1 MNKNKKIVII
11 TIISLIVLTG
21 IYLLYNTYALT
32 TKTTNN
38 GDYYTI
44 NLTDSNIVSLAANEE
59 KTVICQ
65 INNTNNGTVSYGVAY
80 NNSNI
85 EVKVY
90 SDSKDKVTGTIGA
103 NDNKYVKLHLK
114 NKTSSNTT
122 LEITAVM
129 GYENG
134 GDLIVPSD
142 STLVTGTYTAPIS
155 LAKYITN
162 LYANASKSTVTNNS
176 ITYNYATSESLMNDR
191 LGGTTS
197 SLDGGNIRY
206 YGASP
211 KNYVY
216 FNCETYPSTNCE
228 LWRIIGVF
236 DGKIKLM
243 RNESIGNYSWD
254 TSASSV
260 NSGYGVNEWSQ
271 ADLMKLLNPGH
282 ESESV
287 GGSLY
292 YNSKS
297 KTCYNRNNNA
307 TTSCNFTSTGIKN
320 DTTRNMI
327 AETTWNLGGWDTS
340 NIYSN
345 VMYEKERGTTVIS
358 NPSDGITRTTT
369 WTGKIALAYPSDY
382 GFATDLSKCS
392 QTLSNY
398 DSSTD
403 SYACRN
409 NDWMYSIITNSGS
422 GYGWLLTPS
431 SSDAYVAFNVNSD
444 GYVGSHNDVINY
456 VYIEYGVAPVL
467 YLGSDQDI
475 VAGDGS
481 QSNPYKLTGN

>member
-1 MNKNKKIVII
+1 MNKKKII
-11 TIISLIVLTG
+11 IISALIIIVLLG
-21 IYLLYNTYALT
+21 IYLLYNTFAINN
-32 TKTTNN
+32 TTNAN
-38 GDYYTI
+38 NTYTI
-44 NLTDSNIVSLAANEE
+44 NLTNGNNTIDVPSKSSKIVYY
-59 KTVICQ
+59 K
-65 INNTNNGTVSYGVAY
+65 INNTNSGTVKYGIGY
-80 NNSNI
+80 NSSNI
-85 EVKVY
+85 IVKVY
-90 SDSKDKVTGTIGA
+90 EDSKDPVTGLISS
-103 NDNKYVKLHLK
+103 NDNKFVKLKLI
-114 NKTSSNTT
+114 NNSTSNDTVT
-122 LEITAVM
+122 LSTIF

-134 GDLIVPSD
+134 GNLIVPTD
-142 STLVTGTYTAPIS
+142 ITLVTKIYMITMSG
-155 LAKYITN
+155 YITD
-162 LYANASKSTVTNNS
+162 LYNNS
-176 ITYNYATSESLMNDR
+176 NKTSVVNNNTTYQYDTSDNLMQDIAK
-191 LGGTTS
+191 
-197 SLDGGNIRY
+197 NIRY
-206 YGASP
+206 YGEYP
-211 KNYVY
+211 NNYVY
-216 FNCETYPSTNCE
+216 FNCDVYPDTNCE

-236 DGKIKLM
+236 DGKLKLI
-243 RNESIGNYSWD
+243 RNEKIVDHVWD
-254 TSASSV
+254 TSASSI
-260 NSGYGVNEWSQ
+260 NNGYGVNEWSDSD
-271 ADLMKLLNPGH
+271 AMKLLNPGH

-292 YNSKS
+292 YDSKS
-297 KTCYNRNNNA
+297 GLCYRITVNKTIICD
-307 TTSCNFTSTGIKN
+307 FTKNGIKN
-320 DTTRNMI
+320 DVTRNMI

>member
-1 MNKNKKIVII
+1 MNKNKKIIII

-59 KTVICQ
+59 KTVIYQ

-103 NDNKYVKLHLK
+103 NDNKYIKLHLK

-122 LEITAVM
+122 VEITAVM

-162 LYANASKSTVTNNS
+162 LYTNASKSTVTNNS

-327 AETTWNLGGWDTS
+327 AETTWNLGGWNSSDIFS
-340 NIYSN
+340 NE
-345 VMYEKERGTTVIS
+345 MYEKERGTTTVS
-358 NPSDGITRTTT
+358 NPRDGITRATT
-369 WTGKIALAYPSDY
+369 WTGKIALPYPSDY
-382 GFATDLSKCS
+382 GYATDLSKCS
-392 QTLSNY
+392 QTLYNY
-398 DSSTD
+398 DSNTD
-403 SYACRN
+403 SYACRS
-409 NDWMYSIITNSGS
+409 NDWMYSIFKTNTFN
-422 GYGWLLTPS
+422 WLLTPLS
-431 SSDAYVAFNVNSD
+431 GNANNAFNVYSA
-444 GYVGSHNDVINY
+444 GYVNKNTS
-456 VYIEYGVAPVL
+456 VYGANGVAPVL

-481 QSNPYKLTGN
+481 QSNPYQLKA

>member
-1 MNKNKKIVII
+1 MNKNKKIIII

-59 KTVICQ
+59 KTVIYQ

-103 NDNKYVKLHLK
+103 NDNKYIKLHLK

-122 LEITAVM
+122 VEITAVM

-134 GDLIVPSD
+134 GDLIVPSA

-236 DGKIKLM
+236 DGKIKLI
-243 RNESIGNYSWD
+243 RNGSIGSYSWD
-254 TSASSV
+254 TSVARI
-260 NSGYGVNEWSQ
+260 NSGFGIAEWSQ
-271 ADLMKLLNPGH
+271 ADIMKVLNPNYD
-282 ESESV
+282 SDSV

-297 KTCYNRNNNA
+297 GNCYNGQNNA
-307 TTSCNFTSTGIKN
+307 TISCDFTSTGIKN
-320 DTTRNMI
+320 EITKKMI
-327 AETTWNLGGWDTS
+327 ANFTWNFGMYSDSSDL
-340 NIYSN
+340 YSN
-345 VMYEKERGTTVIS
+345 QIYVKERGTNVFA
-358 NPSDGITRTTT
+358 NPSDGITRTST
-369 WTGKIALAYPSDY
+369 WNGKIALPHPSDY
-382 GFATDLSKCS
+382 GYATDFLKC
-392 QTLSNY
+392 
-398 DSSTD
+398 TD
-403 SYACRN
+403 NIFDVDETDKTFYNCGA
-409 NDWMYSIITNSGS
+409 NDWMLRVGGTTKYWLLVPNNYHESGVNLAYVS
-422 GYGWLLTPS
+422 GYLINATKAS
-431 SSDAYVAFNVNSD
+431 YAY
-444 GYVGSHNDVINY
+444 GI
-456 VYIEYGVAPVL
+456 IPTL
-467 YLGSDQDI
+467 YLEDQI
-475 VAGDGS
+475 LHSGDGS
-481 QSNPYKLTGN
+481 QSNPYQLKA